1 MTAQNDHQMDTEVW
15 MDRFALT
22 RFAVFLTILF
32 SGVIFR
38 ASFGHSTEAPKPPA
52 TLKKPVTDTYQG
64 VSVTEDYRW
73 LEDYKNPQVRKW
85 SEEQNQR
92 TRAFLDRLP
101 GQEQIQKRLKDLY
114 GSRSSSYFA
123 LRYRGG
129 VLFALK
135 FQPPKEQSFLVT
147 LQSADDPSTARVVL
161 DPNVLNPKGTTAIDF
176 YVPSLDGKRVAV
188 SLSEG
193 GSEDGTV
200 HIYEVATGKELSD
213 VVPRVNYPTA
223 GGDVA
228 WNADGSG
235 FYYTRYPQG
244 NERPKKDMDFYQ
256 QIWFHKLGTSAAEDQ
271 YVIGKEF
278 PRIAE
283 IQLETS
289 DDGRRLL
296 ATVSNGDGGEYAH
309 YLLDPSGKWTQ
320 ITRFENRI
328 TKAALGPDGA
338 LYMLSLKDS
347 PRGKILRLPLESPVL
362 EQASVFVPEDAEW
375 VIQSFIPTA
384 GRLYLID
391 QVGGPSQM
399 RVFDHQGKLLP
410 SVELPP
416 VSSVGQ
422 VLLVKED
429 EILFSSSTYLTPTAW
444 YHFNPSSGE
453 TRSTALFETSP
464 ADFSDCEVV
473 REFATSKDGT
483 KVPVNIIRLKGTKLN
498 GKNPT
503 LLTGYGGYGISQ
515 RPNFS
520 DARRVW
526 LEQGGVWVIANL
538 RGGGE
543 YGEAWHLAGNLTK
556 KQNVFDDFAACAQ
569 HLIKAGYTNPSKLV
583 VEGGSNGGL
592 LMGAA
597 LTQHPD
603 LFAAVVSHVGI
614 YDMLRVELDP
624 NGAFNVTEFGTVKDP
639 EEFKALYAYSP
650 YHHVK
655 DKTAYPA
662 VFLLTGENDGRVNP
676 AHSRKMAARLQAAT
690 GSKRPILLWTSRSGH
705 GIGSSLSE
713 RISRSADVFSFMFDQ
728 LGVPYLDR
736 KIHLRSTEVEIK

>member
-1 MTAQNDHQMDTEVW
+1 MIMRHFKSGSKV
-15 MDRFALT
+15 
-22 RFAVFLTILF
+22 VFLAAGLF
-32 SGVIFR
+32 LCYVPLLHP
-38 ASFGHSTEAPKPPA
+38 AEAPAPPA
-52 TLKKPVTDTYQG
+52 TPKKPMTDEYFG
-64 VSVTEDYRW
+64 VKVTEDYRW
-73 LEDYKNPQVRKW
+73 LEDYKNPEVRQW
-85 SEEQNQR
+85 SEAQNAR
-92 TRAFLDRLP
+92 TRAFLDKLP
-101 GQEQIQKRLKDLY
+101 GREQIQKRLKELY
-114 GSRSSSYFA
+114 GARSSSYFG

-135 FQPPKEQSFLVT
+135 FQPPKEQPFLVT
-147 LQSADDPSTARVVL
+147 LKSANDPGSEQVVV
-161 DPNVLNPKGTTAIDF
+161 DPNVLNAKGTTSIDF
-176 YVPSLDGKRVAV
+176 YSPSRDGKLVAV
-188 SLSEG
+188 CLSEG

-200 HIYEVATGKELSD
+200 HIYEVATGRELSD

-223 GGDVA
+223 GGSVA
-228 WNADGSG
+228 WSADGSG

-244 NERPKKDMDFYQ
+244 NERPKEDINFYQ
-256 QIWFHKLGTSAAEDQ
+256 QIWFHKLGTPAGEDV
-271 YVIGKEF
+271 YAIGKEF

-283 IQLETS
+283 IEMETS
-289 DDGRRLL
+289 DDGRYLL

-320 ITRFENRI
+320 VTRFEDRV

-338 LYMLSLKDS
+338 LYMLSLKNS

-362 EQASVFVPEDAEW
+362 TQAAVFVPEDAEL
-375 VIQSFIPTA
+375 VIQSFVPTG
-384 GRLYLID
+384 GRLYLVD
-391 QVGGPSQM
+391 QVGGPSQL
-399 RVFDHQGKLLP
+399 RVFDLQGKLLP
-410 SVELPP
+410 AVELPP
-416 VSSVGQ
+416 VSSIGQ
-422 VLLVKED
+422 VVRVKED
-429 EILFSSSTYLTPTAW
+429 EVLFSSSNYLTPTAW
-444 YHFNPSSGE
+444 YRYDPAAGTTE
-453 TRSTALFETSP
+453 RTALFETSP

-520 DARRVW
+520 DSRRVW
-526 LEQGGVWVIANL
+526 LEQGGIWAIANL

-583 VEGGSNGGL
+583 IEGGSNGGL

-603 LFAAVVSHVGI
+603 LFAAVVTHVGI

-639 EEFKALYAYSP
+639 EQFKALYAYSP

-655 DKTAYPA
+655 DKEAYPA
-662 VFLLTGENDGRVNP
+662 VFVLTGENDGRVNP
-676 AHSRKMAARLQAAT
+676 LHSRKMAARLQAAT
-690 GSKRPILLWTSRSGH
+690 GSKKPILLWTSRSGH
-705 GIGSSLSE
+705 GIGSALSE
-713 RISRSADVFSFMFDQ
+713 RISRSADVFAFMFDQ
-728 LGVPYLDR
+728 LGVPYLD
-736 KIHLRSTEVEIK
+736 KKTHLQSTEVEIK